1 MTIKE
6 RLMQD
11 LKEAMKE
18 KNTVKKNA
26 VTMIRAGILQY
37 EKDNQVELDDD
48 GVIEIIAKQLKQRK
62 DSLTEFEKAQRDD
75 LIEQANIEIEV
86 LESYLPQQLTY
97 DEVKEI
103 VAEAVQRLGV
113 TEMKQ
118 MKLVMA
124 DVLPRVKGRA
134 DGKAVNEAVKELIG

>member
-103 VAEAVQRLGV
+103 VAEAVERLGV